1 MQTLHADA
9 LLQGGRYKIV
19 ETLGQGGFGIT
30 YLAIQSGLDR
40 KVAVKEFFMKELCE
54 RDETTSHVTLGTQGS
69 RQTVSR
75 FREKF
80 LKEARNIARFNH
92 PNIVRIIDVF
102 EENGTAYYVME
113 YAENGSLADKV
124 KDQNHLPEPVAT
136 RYILQVASAL
146 DYIHQQRMNHLDIK
160 PANIMLNE
168 KDESVLIDFGL
179 SKQYDTVTGAQTS
192 TTPVGISEGYAPMEQ
207 YKQGGVQEFSPETDI
222 YALGATFYKLL
233 TGKTPPS
240 ASDVNE
246 DGLPL
251 DELRAKGVS
260 QAAIGVISH
269 AMEGRKKDRTKSIAE
284 FVGGLPSASSAP
296 ATPGSVPSSSASAT
310 PSSSASATAPEAS
323 VSGSSHAADDDD
335 ETRLK
340 PGSPQ
345 YDNWLKSKEEQRKV
359 EEAKRK
365 AEEEKRK
372 AEEQRKAEE
381 RRAAEKKAAEKAER
395 ERLTAE
401 KAASAAA
408 AEAQH
413 NDTPSDGQTAEAPA
427 KKRRSLLWLWILLG
441 AVATTIII
449 VVILFVMAL
458 NSIKEEDDRWQEDY
472 EAELA
477 ERMADPS
484 FYDGQ
489 EQEVSSRYFL
499 VKDVVGFQMM
509 KVEAGSFV
517 MGGTDEI
524 TRAIEQHADSAV
536 LDEDEYDTVPL
547 DELPAHAVS
556 ITHNYYIGQTEV
568 TQQLWKAVMGN
579 NPSSDKGDQKPVDNV
594 SWDECQTFIKK
605 LSQLTGQNFRLPTE
619 AEWEFAARGGKNTRH
634 TAYSGSDLIH
644 EVAWY
649 GYDNTGGL
657 SEVGTK
663 AANELGIY
671 DMTGNVYEW
680 CESFYTNYDD
690 QYPTDEIYAQM
701 RVFRGGGAFSYPL
714 DCRVSFRNMAA
725 PDYKGT
731 SIGFRLAL
739 SE

>member
-40 KVAVKEFFMKELCE
+40 KVAVKEFFMRELCE

-102 EENGTAYYVME
+102 EENDTAYYVME

-260 QAAIGVISH
+260 QAAIDVISH
-269 AMEGRKKDRTKSIAE
+269 AMEGRKKDRTKSIAQ
-284 FVGGLPSASSAP
+284 FVGALPSASSAP
-296 ATPGSVPSSSASAT
+296 ASTASAPVPAASAPSSTASSAPASASSA
-310 PSSSASATAPEAS
+310 PSSAASSAPSSTASAPVPEVS
-323 VSGSSHAADDDD
+323 TSGSSHVAADDD

-345 YDNWLKSKEEQRKV
+345 YDSWLKAKEEQRKA
-359 EEAKRK
+359 EEEQRK

-372 AEEQRKAEE
+372 AEEHRKAEE
-381 RRAAEKKAAEKAER
+381 KMAAEKKAAEKAEM
-395 ERLTAE
+395 
-401 KAASAAA
+401 
-408 AEAQH
+408 
-413 NDTPSDGQTAEAPA
+413 PA

-449 VVILFVMAL
+449 VVILVNMAL
-458 NSIKEEDDRWQEDY
+458 NSIQEEEDRWQEDY

-489 EQEVSSRYFL
+489 EQEVSSRFFL

-619 AEWEFAARGGKNTRH
+619 AEWEFAARGGKNSRH